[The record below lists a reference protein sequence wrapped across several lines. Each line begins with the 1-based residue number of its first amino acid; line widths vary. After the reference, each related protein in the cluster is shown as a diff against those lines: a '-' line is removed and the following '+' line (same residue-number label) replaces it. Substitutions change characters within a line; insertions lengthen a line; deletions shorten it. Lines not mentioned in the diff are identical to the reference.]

1 MDFVALI
8 EEESPMSQRGRYI
21 AFEGWEASGKSTQAR
36 ILAQQLNAV
45 LTREPGG
52 TDLGLSIRDLL
63 LGDGPE
69 PTERAEALLFAADR
83 AQHLAEVVEPA
94 LAEGRDVITD
104 RSYGSTLAYQGYGRG
119 QSLDELLR
127 LVEWSSGGLL
137 PDIVVLIT
145 VSVEMADSRLGENR
159 DRIESQDAKFAQRVI
174 EGFRTLANSDPTR
187 WLIVDGDGSIEEV
200 AQRVTEAVDAV

>member
-1 MDFVALI
+1 M
-8 EEESPMSQRGRYI
+8 
-21 AFEGWEASGKSTQAR
+21 
-36 ILAQQLNAV
+36 
-45 LTREPGG
+45 
-52 TDLGLSIRDLL
+52 
-63 LGDGPE
+63 
-69 PTERAEALLFAADR
+69 
-83 AQHLAEVVEPA
+83 
-94 LAEGRDVITD
+94 
-104 RSYGSTLAYQGYGRG
+104 
-119 QSLDELLR
+119 
-127 LVEWSSGGLL
+127 L